1 VEHSVS
7 SGLEVFHYRLRQAA
21 FYVAC
26 TQISI
31 RCDWRQLTAL
41 DDGAAFF
48 TPIPCDSAV
57 HRFELFELV
66 AFVARSVK
74 TFRAVAV
81 AQFVRRHSQMA
92 VLAAQSFLSFGQ
104 KFESGVIATTHG
116 DL

>member
-1 VEHSVS
+1 MEKR
-7 SGLEVFHYRLRQAA
+7 GRGDFFGGIEAGN
-21 FYVAC
+21 YVANFSYR
-26 TQISI
+26 ILS
-31 RCDWRQLTAL
+31 AL

-92 VLAAQSFLSFGQ
+92 VPAAQSFLSFGQ
-104 KFESGVIATTHG
+104 KFESGVIARTHG